1 LPDACLLQGRSRDAC
16 PLRFW
21 GEPRTM
27 SRLPE
32 SYPDAPGFKASGPSE
47 QVATAI
53 SSTAKTLRDQVRE
66 VIAMSPSGVTAD
78 DVAFKLNRSILS
90 VRPRVSELR
99 RLGDIRQ
106 AEGRGKNQS
115 GMSASRW
122 VIAPPL
128 QPESP
133 RPDHSA
139 VRT

>member
-1 LPDACLLQGRSRDAC
+1 
-16 PLRFW
+16 
-21 GEPRTM
+21 M
-27 SRLPE
+27 SKTT
-32 SYPDAPGFKASGPSE
+32 YPDLPGHKAPGPSE
-47 QVATAI
+47 EAAQAIAGVAG
-53 SSTAKTLRDQVRE
+53 TLRDQVRE
-66 VIAMSPSGVTAD
+66 VIANCPNGITAD

-128 QPESP
+128 QPEHPNSD
-133 RPDHSA
+133 RA
-139 VRT
+139 ETRT